1 MADSPTQ
8 PARPMRMAARP
19 ATRLTA
25 RLAVRT
31 ATAVLLIGLAAW
43 AGSWLAMR
51 QGLAALEQ
59 VAAQRLEVA
68 AARLDAQLSRFDFLP
83 SLLET
88 SPEVMQF
95 FAQPDNAQRGYG
107 VNLYLQSLNAIAGS
121 DNLYLVDRAGIAIA
135 AADFALPGTP
145 YGRDLSYRP
154 YVREALAGGRGHF
167 YGLGVTS
174 ARAGYYLSYAL
185 PSQGTALGLA
195 TVKVDLAGMEQEWRQ
210 LPGPVLVV
218 DEHQVAILS
227 SRDDWRWRPLVALSE
242 AARAEAAAARRYGPS
257 SLEPLGWRDRG
268 AGEGQARR
276 VQAAGQRWLAST
288 RQVHQGRWQLILLDD
303 EAAVRASAR
312 NWAFSAALAMALL
325 LAAAALLD
333 ARRRAIRQH
342 LASRAALQRAHDA
355 LERKVAERTAAL
367 QAAQDELVHAGK
379 LAVLGQLSAGL
390 VHELNQ
396 PLAAL
401 QTVSDNADQLIQ
413 RNRLDEARDNLARI
427 GRLVARLK
435 RLSSQLRLFA
445 SKPAGILGSVEL
457 LRLVQELQQQ
467 LAPRLQ
473 EAGIALSL
481 DGVPATLAVAGDE
494 SRMEQVLANLL
505 GNAIDALQ
513 GVPGP
518 RRIEVQAT
526 VAEGRARVAIRNNG
540 PLIPDTILARM
551 FQPFITTKP
560 AGKGMGLGLMVSAH
574 LVREFGGTL
583 SAHNLV
589 PTGAEFVIDLPLRRA
604 DAE

>member
-1 MADSPTQ
+1 M
-8 PARPMRMAARP
+8 
-19 ATRLTA
+19 
-25 RLAVRT
+25 RT
-31 ATAVLLIGLAAW
+31 ATAALLIGLAAW
-43 AGSWLAMR
+43 TGSWLAMR

-68 AARLDAQLSRFDFLP
+68 ATRLDAQLARFDFLP

-95 FAQPDNAQRGYG
+95 FAHPEDGQRAYG

-121 DNLYLVDRAGIAIA
+121 DNLYLVDRGGTAIA

-154 YVREALAGGRGHF
+154 YVRDALASGRGHF
-167 YGLGVTS
+167 YGLGVTT

-227 SRDDWRWRPLVALSE
+227 SRDDWRWRPLVALTDE
-242 AARAEAAAARRYGPS
+242 ARAEAAAARRYGPS
-257 SLEPLGWRDRG
+257 SLAPLGWRDRAEG
-268 AGEGQARR
+268 DGQARR
-276 VQAAGQRWLAST
+276 VRVDGRPWLAST

-325 LAAAALLD
+325 LAAGALLA

-413 RNRLDEARDNLARI
+413 RNRLDEARANLARI
-427 GRLVARLK
+427 GRLVGRLK

-445 SKPAGILGSVEL
+445 SKPADILGSVEL

-473 EAGIALSL
+473 EGGIVLSL
-481 DGVPATLAVAGDE
+481 EGLPAALAVAGDE

-513 GVPGP
+513 GWPGP
-518 RRIEVQAT
+518 RRIEVAAT
-526 VAEGRARVAIRNNG
+526 VEGGRARVAIRNNG
-540 PLIPDTILARM
+540 PLIADTVLARM

-583 SAHNLV
+583 SAHNLA

-604 DAE
+604 DAP

>member
-1 MADSPTQ
+1 
-8 PARPMRMAARP
+8 MRAA
-19 ATRLTA
+19 AA
-25 RLAVRT
+25 A
-31 ATAVLLIGLAAW
+31 LLVGLAAW

-68 AARLDAQLSRFDFLP
+68 AARLDAQLARFDFLP

-95 FAQPDNAQRGYG
+95 FAHADDARRGYG

-121 DNLYLVDRAGIAIA
+121 DNLYLVDRAGTAIA

-154 YVREALAGGRGHF
+154 YVRDALASGRGHF

-185 PSQGTALGLA
+185 PSQGQALGLA

-227 SRDDWRWRPLVALSE
+227 SRDDWRWRPLVALTAE
-242 AARAEAAAARRYGPS
+242 ARAEVDAARRYGPS
-257 SLEPLGWRDRG
+257 SLQPLGWRERAPGD
-268 AGEGQARR
+268 GQARR
-276 VQAAGQRWLAST
+276 VQVDGRRWLAST

-325 LAAAALLD
+325 LAAGALLA

-413 RNRLDEARDNLARI
+413 RNRLDEARANLARI
-427 GRLVARLK
+427 GRLVGRLK

-445 SKPAGILGSVEL
+445 SKPADIVGSVEL

-473 EAGIALSL
+473 EGGIVLSL
-481 DGVPATLAVAGDE
+481 DDLPAALAVAGDE

-513 GVPGP
+513 GWPGP
-518 RRIEVQAT
+518 RRIEVAAT

-583 SAHNLV
+583 SAHNLA

-604 DAE
+604 DLP